1 MFEGEGSRIAIIGD
15 PDLLLLFK
23 LFGVKIFPA
32 RNEAEAREAL
42 KEIEARS
49 FELCLIQQNYYFL
62 INEKERKKRKGPV
75 FLPFRDYRR
84 PEDLI
89 EEEIKK
95 MMIRATG
102 SDTLLKKSR

>member
-1 MFEGEGSRIAIIGD
+1 MFEDKESRIAIIGD
-15 PDLLLLFK
+15 PDLLLLFQ
-23 LFGVKIFPA
+23 LFGLKIFPA

-42 KEIEARS
+42 KEIEAGS

-62 INEKERKKRKGPV
+62 INEKESKKRKGPV
-75 FLPFRDYRR
+75 FLPFRDYRQG
-84 PEDLI
+84 EDLI

-102 SDTLLKKSR
+102 SDALLKKGR